1 MYKKNS
7 ESEKSTAQNTL
18 NSDLHEQSVTNASRY
33 DYLTGLPSMTYFFE
47 LAEAAVKDMLKNN
60 LQPMLLYTDFSGM
73 KFFNT
78 KQGFSSGDKMLQ
90 DYACLLT
97 KTFGNDNCC
106 RIASDHFAVIC
117 ENKELEKKLNI
128 IFEEFGSLFDG
139 KTPPVHVGIYPY
151 GIEEVSVSTA
161 CDRAKLACS
170 MLKGSY
176 ASVLSYYNAELRE
189 QTVLKQYIIENFE
202 TALREKWIHVYLQP
216 IVRAVNEQ
224 VCDVEALARWIDP
237 VKGLLNPGNFIPIL
251 EETRQ
256 IYKLDLYV
264 LDQVLESIKIQKEK
278 GFFILPH
285 SINLSRSDFDCCDIV
300 EEIRQ
305 RVDAAGVSR
314 DRITVEVTES
324 TIGNNFDFMKKQIE
338 RFQDLGFSVWMDDFG
353 SGYSSLDALQSIQFD
368 LLKFDMSFMRKLD
381 ENGNSRIVLTELMR
395 MATSLGADTVCE
407 GVEKESQVRFL
418 REIGCSKL
426 QGFYYSKPVSFEEIL
441 EMHENSALMEN
452 EWPEESDYYESIGRV
467 NLFDLGVIASED
479 ENALQNTFNTIPI
492 AVLEVKDD
500 LSRYARTNRSYQ
512 DFFNRFFHIDLLKE
526 LSDFK
531 PSANRYSPEFF
542 SVLKQCCKNGNQAF
556 FDEKMPNGSIVHFF
570 VRRVNT
576 NPVTGTVAVVLAV
589 LSISDPDENTTYAD
603 IARALASDYYNIFVI
618 DLDTNHYVEYSS
630 QVGGEELSTMR
641 QGEDFF
647 ESAKHDTM
655 TRIYEDDREPFLKW
669 FTKENVLHELNT
681 QGVFTTTYRLIDT
694 GTPMYVNMKITR
706 MQGGNRII
714 LGISIIDAQMKQ
726 QEEEKKLR
734 KEKIA
739 LGRIAALSPNYIV
752 LYTVDPVTGHYT
764 QYNPSNEFSK
774 IGLAIQGN
782 DFFTDVV
789 LDAPKAIAPEDLE
802 RHLRVFT
809 KENVMREIRKNG
821 FYLHSYRLII
831 DGKTTPV
838 TLRATLIEDEGE
850 KILLGVTYENKE
862 EYRRTLEEAYENV
875 REISIINSHIAQ
887 ALARGYTDLYYVNMD
902 SDELIE
908 YHTDDE
914 LGVLTEARRGS
925 DFFEGCERD
934 AKLFVH
940 PDDVE
945 TFVNTMN
952 RKFLAKALEQSRIYE
967 FTYRRIKDGRT
978 FYVKMRISR
987 IEEDKRFI
995 VIAVS
1000 DIDELMRQRFAEK
1013 RIQEERLIYAR
1024 LHAITGNFIVVYV
1037 VDPETDHYREFS
1049 STDIYEESFS
1059 QAKTGTDFFKTVRE
1073 VALQFNHPE
1082 DLSRFLAAFTKENM
1096 MAEIDR
1102 SGIFTLGYRLM
1113 MDGKPLHVQM
1123 KAALVEE
1130 SEGTRLIVGL
1140 NNIDAAV
1147 RQEEEF
1153 ERRLFRAQAQAN
1165 IDALTGIKNK
1175 HAYLEFEARMNQ
1187 NISEHLESPFAIT
1200 ILDVNDLKL
1209 INDTNGHQAGD
1220 QYLRDACKIICNT
1233 FKHSPV
1239 FRVGGDEFAVIS
1251 QGTDYENIEELLEKM
1266 NVHNEE
1272 ALKTEGVV
1280 IACGMARFDNDT
1292 CVASVFERADHKM
1305 YEAKVRLK
1313 SLHEDTISGV

>member
-97 KTFGNDNCC
+97 KTFDNDNCC

-128 IFEEFGSLFDG
+128 IFEEFGSIFDG

-237 VKGLLNPGNFIPIL
+237 VKGLLNPGSFIPIL

-381 ENGNSRIVLTELMR
+381 EDGNSRIVLTELMR

-512 DFFNRFFHIDLLKE
+512 DFVNRFFHIDLLKE

-542 SVLKQCCKNGNQAF
+542 SVLKQCCKN
-556 FDEKMPNGSIVHFF
+556 
-570 VRRVNT
+570 
-576 NPVTGTVAVVLAV
+576 
-589 LSISDPDENTTYAD
+589 
-603 IARALASDYYNIFVI
+603 
-618 DLDTNHYVEYSS
+618 
-630 QVGGEELSTMR
+630 
-641 QGEDFF
+641 
-647 ESAKHDTM
+647 
-655 TRIYEDDREPFLKW
+655 
-669 FTKENVLHELNT
+669 
-681 QGVFTTTYRLIDT
+681 
-694 GTPMYVNMKITR
+694 
-706 MQGGNRII
+706 
-714 LGISIIDAQMKQ
+714 
-726 QEEEKKLR
+726 
-734 KEKIA
+734 
-739 LGRIAALSPNYIV
+739 
-752 LYTVDPVTGHYT
+752 
-764 QYNPSNEFSK
+764 
-774 IGLAIQGN
+774 
-782 DFFTDVV
+782 
-789 LDAPKAIAPEDLE
+789 
-802 RHLRVFT
+802 
-809 KENVMREIRKNG
+809 
-821 FYLHSYRLII
+821 
-831 DGKTTPV
+831 
-838 TLRATLIEDEGE
+838 
-850 KILLGVTYENKE
+850 
-862 EYRRTLEEAYENV
+862 
-875 REISIINSHIAQ
+875 
-887 ALARGYTDLYYVNMD
+887 
-902 SDELIE
+902 
-908 YHTDDE
+908 
-914 LGVLTEARRGS
+914 
-925 DFFEGCERD
+925 
-934 AKLFVH
+934 
-940 PDDVE
+940 
-945 TFVNTMN
+945 
-952 RKFLAKALEQSRIYE
+952 
-967 FTYRRIKDGRT
+967 
-978 FYVKMRISR
+978 
-987 IEEDKRFI
+987 
-995 VIAVS
+995 
-1000 DIDELMRQRFAEK
+1000 
-1013 RIQEERLIYAR
+1013 
-1024 LHAITGNFIVVYV
+1024 
-1037 VDPETDHYREFS
+1037 
-1049 STDIYEESFS
+1049 
-1059 QAKTGTDFFKTVRE
+1059 
-1073 VALQFNHPE
+1073 
-1082 DLSRFLAAFTKENM
+1082 
-1096 MAEIDR
+1096 
-1102 SGIFTLGYRLM
+1102 
-1113 MDGKPLHVQM
+1113 
-1123 KAALVEE
+1123 
-1130 SEGTRLIVGL
+1130 
-1140 NNIDAAV
+1140 
-1147 RQEEEF
+1147 
-1153 ERRLFRAQAQAN
+1153 
-1165 IDALTGIKNK
+1165 
-1175 HAYLEFEARMNQ
+1175 
-1187 NISEHLESPFAIT
+1187 
-1200 ILDVNDLKL
+1200 
-1209 INDTNGHQAGD
+1209 
-1220 QYLRDACKIICNT
+1220 
-1233 FKHSPV
+1233 
-1239 FRVGGDEFAVIS
+1239 
-1251 QGTDYENIEELLEKM
+1251 
-1266 NVHNEE
+1266 
-1272 ALKTEGVV
+1272 
-1280 IACGMARFDNDT
+1280 
-1292 CVASVFERADHKM
+1292 
-1305 YEAKVRLK
+1305 
-1313 SLHEDTISGV
+1313 